1 MNKTKFSILTTV
13 FIDAAGLGII
23 VPILPYYVERFSSAP
38 LLVTSLFSVYAL
50 CSFFSAPVMGAVSDR
65 VGRKLMFTTS
75 VFSTSLGWFV
85 FAAAPG
91 IPFLFLGRVID
102 GAAAGNF
109 PIAQAYMTDLARDD
123 RERTTNLGLIGAV
136 FGIAFIVGPLLG
148 GALGSISPTFPFWLV
163 GCLAFLN
170 GVLGIF
176 FLPETRKKL
185 GEAAPISLNPHTKRR
200 ESIFSSG
207 KATALRY
214 GAGINPFPPLAKA
227 VKNKVL
233 LPNYSAWFFCG
244 LALAVFQS
252 VFALYVQAAFG
263 FNQFA
268 VGMLFTG
275 IGAIVALNQLVAMKY
290 FWLKYFKE
298 PALELLML
306 AVFAGG
312 FLLMA
317 FLKLPLF
324 GAGLIA
330 VAFGQS
336 VLRVVMNSQIVAK
349 ADAKIKGEVL
359 GITFSAT
366 SLSMVVGSLVAG
378 YLFGFDIRAPFVAGA
393 LFLCAAFF
401 ILYQNR
407 RALAK
412 IYLSKKEIII
422 SEI

>member
-1 MNKTKFSILTTV
+1 MNKTKFLILTTV

-75 VFSTSLGWFV
+75 IFSTSLGWFV
-85 FAAAPG
+85 FAAAPS

-148 GALGSISPTFPFWLV
+148 GALGSISPTFPFWLA
-163 GCLAFLN
+163 GCLALLN
-170 GVLGIF
+170 GILGIF
-176 FLPETRKKL
+176 FLPETHKNLNKSRS
-185 GEAAPISLNPHTKRR
+185 IS
-200 ESIFSSG
+200 
-207 KATALRY
+207 A
-214 GAGINPFPPLAKA
+214 NPFSPLAKA

-263 FNQFA
+263 FNQFV

-275 IGAIVALNQLVAMKY
+275 IGAIVALNQLVAMRY
-290 FWLKYFKE
+290 FCLEYFKE

-317 FLKLPLF
+317 FSKLPLF

-336 VLRVVMNSQIVAK
+336 ALRVVMNSQIVAK
-349 ADAKIKGEVL
+349 ADSKIKGEVL
-359 GITFSAT
+359 GVTFSAT
-366 SLSMVVGSLVAG
+366 SLSMVIGSFIAG
-378 YLFGFDIRAPFVAGA
+378 SLFGFDLRAPFVAGA
-393 LFLCAAFF
+393 LFLCVAFF
-401 ILYQNR
+401 ILYKNR
-407 RALAK
+407 KALAK
-412 IYLSKKEIII
+412 ARLS
-422 SEI
+422 